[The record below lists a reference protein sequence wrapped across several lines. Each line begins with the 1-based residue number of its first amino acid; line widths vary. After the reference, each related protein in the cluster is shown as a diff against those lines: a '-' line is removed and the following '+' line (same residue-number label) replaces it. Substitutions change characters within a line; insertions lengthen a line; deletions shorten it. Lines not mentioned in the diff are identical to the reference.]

1 MRNAVSASAF
11 VFLAAT
17 LPQNQTQPPPV
28 RSSAAGILM
37 DVTVLDKDGHPVTD
51 LKSEDFE
58 LTEDG
63 KPQQIVSATLMSGG
77 VPSRILGD
85 TGPAGRG
92 AGPQAAPATAAGPV
106 APNGPRPPAPTVT
119 AILFDSLSAN
129 TRPFATRAA
138 AAFVS
143 TLTAE
148 NEYAGVFLGGL
159 GLTTIQKFTNR
170 TADLRRAIDRVAMTA
185 SNNLSPEAERTR
197 TPART
202 QGLDQATPVTAGA
215 EYASGAVSI
224 AEREARLYGGG
235 GADPSEA
242 LLTRM
247 ELRMEEGY
255 SRFLAEY
262 EGDSS
267 LSGLRA
273 AVTGLALLPGRKS
286 ILYFTEELPI
296 TSRLQA
302 RFNALIGEANAANIA
317 IYPVDAAGLRV
328 HSKEAE
334 TARGVNLAGAQGVGD
349 ANRGDGPL
357 TRDLEKQSETL
368 SSRPAAALGRLANE
382 TGGFVIDNTNDLA
395 KGVARMQ
402 IERTTYYLLGYQ
414 PTNTALDGKFHRVTV
429 KVKRGKVTVR
439 ARPGYVALCCPPR

>member
-1 MRNAVSASAF
+1 MRNACASAF
-11 VFLAAT
+11 VVLAAT
-17 LPQNQTQPPPV
+17 LPQNQTQPPTV
-28 RSSAAGILM
+28 RGSAAGILM

-63 KPQQIVSATLMSGG
+63 KPQQIVSTTLMRGG
-77 VPSRILGD
+77 VPSPVPGD
-85 TGPAGRG
+85 PRS
-92 AGPQAAPATAAGPV
+92 AGPGAAPPSMSATAGPV
-106 APNGPRPPAPTVT
+106 APNGPRPATPTVT

-138 AAFVS
+138 AAFIS
-143 TLTAE
+143 TMSTA
-148 NEYAGVFLGGL
+148 NEHAGVFLVGL
-159 GLTTIQKFTNR
+159 GLTTIQSFTNR
-170 TADLRRAIDRVAMTA
+170 TADLKRAIDRVAMTA

-197 TPART
+197 APVRT
-202 QGLDQATPVTAGA
+202 QGLDQATPITAGA

-224 AEREARLYGGG
+224 AEREARLNGGG
-235 GADPSEA
+235 GDPSEA

-296 TSRLQA
+296 TSRLKA
-302 RFNALIGEANAANIA
+302 RFDALIGEANSANIA

-328 HSKEAE
+328 HSKETE

-349 ANRGDGPL
+349 ANRGDGPY
-357 TRDLEKQSETL
+357 TRDLEKQSEAL
-368 SSRPAAALGRLANE
+368 SSRPASALGRLAKE
-382 TGGFVIDNTNDLA
+382 TGGFLIDNTNDLA
-395 KGVARMQ
+395 KGVGRMQ

-414 PTNTALDGKFHRVTV
+414 PTNTALNGTFHRVTV
-429 KVKRGKVTVR
+429 KVRRGRVTVR
-439 ARPGYVALCCPPR
+439 ARPGYIALYCPPR

>member
-1 MRNAVSASAF
+1 
-11 VFLAAT
+11 VFL
-17 LPQNQTQPPPV
+17 
-28 RSSAAGILM
+28 S
-37 DVTVLDKDGHPVTD
+37 
-51 LKSEDFE
+51 
-58 LTEDG
+58 
-63 KPQQIVSATLMSGG
+63 
-77 VPSRILGD
+77 
-85 TGPAGRG
+85 
-92 AGPQAAPATAAGPV
+92 
-106 APNGPRPPAPTVT
+106 
-119 AILFDSLSAN
+119 
-129 TRPFATRAA
+129 
-138 AAFVS
+138 
-143 TLTAE
+143 
-148 NEYAGVFLGGL
+148 GL
-159 GLTTIQKFTNR
+159 GLTTIQAFTNR

-197 TPART
+197 TPVRT

-215 EYASGAVSI
+215 EYTSGAVSI
-224 AEREARLYGGG
+224 AEREARLNGGG

-242 LLTRM
+242 LLTRI

-296 TSRLQA
+296 TSRLKA
-302 RFNALIGEANAANIA
+302 RFDALIGEANRANIA

-349 ANRGDGPL
+349 ASRGDGAY
-357 TRDLEKQSETL
+357 TKDLEKQSEAL
-368 SSRPAAALGRLANE
+368 SSRPVAALGRLANE

-414 PTNTALDGKFHRVTV
+414 PNTALDGKFHRVTV
-429 KVKRGKVTVR
+429 KVKRGKVSVR

>member
-1 MRNAVSASAF
+1 MRNAVFASAF
-11 VFLAAT
+11 AFLAAM
-17 LPQNQTQPPPV
+17 LPQNQTQPPTV

-63 KPQQIVSATLMSGG
+63 KPQQIVSATLMRSG
-77 VPSRILGD
+77 VATPVASD
-85 TGPAGRG
+85 TRS
-92 AGPQAAPATAAGPV
+92 AGPGAAPQSTSATAAGPV
-106 APNGPRPPAPTVT
+106 APNRPRPPTPTVT
-119 AILFDSLSAN
+119 AILFDSLSAT

-143 TLTAE
+143 TLAAE
-148 NEYAGVFLGGL
+148 NEYGGVFLAGL
-159 GLTTIQKFTNR
+159 GLTTIQTFTNR

-197 TPART
+197 TPVRT
-202 QGLDQATPVTAGA
+202 QGLDQATPFTAGA

-224 AEREARLYGGG
+224 AEREARLNGGG
-235 GADPSEA
+235 GSDPSEA

-247 ELRMEEGY
+247 ELRMEEDY

-296 TSRLQA
+296 TSRLKA
-302 RFNALIGEANAANIA
+302 RFDALIGEANRANIA

-334 TARGVNLAGAQGVGD
+334 TARGVNLAGA
-349 ANRGDGPL
+349 
-357 TRDLEKQSETL
+357 
-368 SSRPAAALGRLANE
+368 
-382 TGGFVIDNTNDLA
+382 
-395 KGVARMQ
+395 
-402 IERTTYYLLGYQ
+402 
-414 PTNTALDGKFHRVTV
+414 
-429 KVKRGKVTVR
+429 
-439 ARPGYVALCCPPR
+439 